1 MRLTQGTFSF
11 LPDFTDE
18 QIEAQIRYSLEQGWS
33 MSVEYTDD
41 PHPRN
46 SYWEMWGLPQFDL
59 RPDEAHVVLRDVR
72 GCREAHPDHYVKVL
86 AYDARRGRQTTALS
100 FIVGRPAHEPG
111 FRLERT
117 EAHDRVI
124 RYSLYSYATDAP
136 PGERYRSNGRAPATA
151 QDAISDGADG
161 SS

>member
-18 QIEAQIRYSLEQGWS
+18 QIEAQIAYALEHGWS

-46 SYWEMWGLPQFDL
+46 SYWEMWGPPQFDL
-59 RPDEAHVVLRDVR
+59 RADEAHVIMRDVR
-72 GCREAHPDHYVKVL
+72 GCREAHPEHYVKVI
-86 AYDARRGRQTTALS
+86 AYDPRRGRQTTALS

-117 EAHDRVI
+117 ESHDRVV
-124 RYSLYSYATDAP
+124 RYSLHSYATDMP
-136 PGERYRSNGRAPATA
+136 PGERYRGNGHPADIAGT
-151 QDAISDGADG
+151 GADTDG
-161 SS
+161 TP